1 MPKMRDTEIP
11 PPKPARQLGRVS
23 DEDWQ
28 LLKSAAKTQRMTF
41 TAWALGILIP
51 IAKKRRRRCNHE
63 Q

>member
-41 TAWALGILIP
+41 TGWVLGILIP
-51 IAKKRRRRCNHE
+51 IAKTMEKM
-63 Q
+63 QP